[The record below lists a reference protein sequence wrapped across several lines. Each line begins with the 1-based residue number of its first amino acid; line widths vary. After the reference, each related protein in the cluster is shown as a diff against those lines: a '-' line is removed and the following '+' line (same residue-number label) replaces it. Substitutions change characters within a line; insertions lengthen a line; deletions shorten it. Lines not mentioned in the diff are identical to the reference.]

1 MDTAWGRCLTVCN
14 LPAGSVLLASVQG
27 DVTRGAEIEHLLV
40 LHPLA

>member
-1 MDTAWGRCLTVCN
+1 MGEESGRPSNISN
-14 LPAGSVLLASVQG
+14 LPAGPVLLASVQR